1 MKTWT
6 IFAVIASTAAYS
18 SGALADD
25 LYPEPRRQPP
35 KAHTGFQLSLRAG
48 AAIPL
53 GDVARNTAMSDFTT
67 AQFAPFIV
75 SVGGKIIPELYLGG
89 YFGYQLGAPAGA
101 LGDLCDRADGGCLT
115 GSLRF
120 GIEAQAHILPSGFV
134 NPWVGYG
141 FGFESLGAAESN
153 NGETRSQGFAGLEF
167 ARISAGLDIRIN
179 RIFGFGPFADFALG
193 RYTTAATGD
202 TSRDID
208 EDARTT
214 HGWIT
219 VGARFVFFP

>member
-6 IFAVIASTAAYS
+6 ILTAIASIAAFSSTAF
-18 SGALADD
+18 ADD
-25 LYPEPRRQPP
+25 AYPEPRREAP
-35 KAHTGFQLSLRAG
+35 KAHTGFQMSLRAG
-48 AAIPL
+48 AAIPI
-53 GDVARNTAMSDFTT
+53 GDISRNLEMTDFTT
-67 AQFAPFIV
+67 TQFAPLIV

-89 YFGYQLGAPAGA
+89 YFGYQLGGPAGT
-101 LGDLCDRADGGCLT
+101 LQNLCDRTDGGCLT

-141 FGFESLGAAESN
+141 FGFESLGSAESN
-153 NGETRSQGFAGLEF
+153 NDEVKSQGFGGLEF
-167 ARISAGLDIRIN
+167 ARISAGADVRIN
-179 RIFGFGPFADFALG
+179 RIFGVGPFVDFALG
-193 RYTTAATGD
+193 RYTRSSTDD

-208 EDARTT
+208 SDNRTT